1 MKSSAGESKDVLY
14 RIKLFLFFLGCG
26 IAVFVTPIFLTGST
40 KTIYQ
45 ILVPVPFL
53 ASIVLL
59 RRSKRSEKYFQALLA
74 FFIAALAFALEQVVV
89 GAVWPR
95 YREGVL
101 PSSVDGIVFQKIL
114 STVLIAASIVLLTM
128 FSGNSI
134 TSIYLKK
141 GKLRRGLIIGV
152 ATFLFFLATAIPSST
167 MLFGGRDLTGER
179 VISWL
184 PWILAF
190 VFANGL
196 REELW
201 YRGLFLKKY
210 EAVLGAGTANLLQA
224 VIFSVSHLGSHYTP
238 ALLIFLAITF
248 LLGLAF
254 GAVAQKTDSLLGS
267 ILFHA
272 GTDVP
277 VVLGY
282 FSNI

>member
-1 MKSSAGESKDVLY
+1 MENKFNDSKDVLHRAMLFMFFLACGLTVFVAPIFMTGDTKTVY
-14 RIKLFLFFLGCG
+14 RI
-26 IAVFVTPIFLTGST
+26 IITA
-40 KTIYQ
+40 
-45 ILVPVPFL
+45 PFL
-53 ASIVLL
+53 VAIVLL
-59 RRSKRSEKYFQALLA
+59 RRSNRLEKHFQVLLA
-74 FFIAALAFALEQVVV
+74 FFTAALAFALEQVVV
-89 GAVWPR
+89 GAVWPI
-95 YREGVL
+95 YREGIL
-101 PSSVDGIVFQKIL
+101 PSSIDGIVFQKIL
-114 STVLIAASIVLLTM
+114 STVSIVASIVLLTK
-128 FSGNSI
+128 FSGNSMD
-134 TSIYLKK
+134 SIYLKK
-141 GKLRRGLIIGV
+141 GRLRIGLIIGA

-167 MLFGGRDLTGER
+167 MLFGGRDLTVER
-179 VISWL
+179 VVSWS

-201 YRGLFLKKY
+201 YRGLFLKRY
-210 EAVLGAGTANLLQA
+210 ETVLGAGTANLLQA
-224 VIFSVSHLGSHYTP
+224 VIFSLSHLGSHYTP

-254 GAVAQKTDSLLGS
+254 GAVAQKTNSLLGS